1 MIEELLEQN
10 HTLRQNTVQKEQ
22 LLTTEHIE
30 ELQTRTVHHQM
41 VETSAADIEK
51 MIQQGMRNQVAELSD
66 QVYNRLERR
75 LGNDRMRRGR

>member
-1 MIEELLEQN
+1 
-10 HTLRQNTVQKEQ
+10 
-22 LLTTEHIE
+22 
-30 ELQTRTVHHQM
+30 
-41 VETSAADIEK
+41 